1 MPASMNRLV
10 DLPQP
15 EGPSKRDELA
25 VLDRQVHIGD
35 DLDFSEPLDDVAEL
49 DFRHR
54 RQPFTPPIDI
64 CIR

>member
-1 MPASMNRLV
+1 MRRLV

-15 EGPSKRDELA
+15 DGPEQRDELA
-25 VLDRQVHIGD
+25 VLDRQVHAGD
-35 DLDFSEPLDDVAEL
+35 DDDVAEALDDVAEL
-49 DFRHR
+49 DARHR